1 MKKCPFCG
9 ANIDDSAR
17 FCLHCMTSL
26 TEKEQ
31 ILLHQKKKPQWIIP
45 ILVAIVVSFVAVLLL
60 FGQKTAPNKAPSD
73 DPSQNFT
80 LEERRTEPSEL
91 PTAEE
96 LHTHSFSEQNTASKY
111 LKTKATCTSPALYYY
126 SCACGE
132 KGSEAFP
139 HGEVAAHT
147 VVTDSGYPASCV
159 KTGLTDGLH
168 CDLCGTV
175 LRAQASIPIVN
186 HSFDSDRD
194 ENCNVCGFVR
204 VLNCKHEKT
213 VKLSAVAPTCIATGL
228 TEGKRCALCEQILKE
243 QTVLSPLGHTE
254 VTDRGLAPTCT
265 SSGKTEG
272 KHCSICG
279 TVLTAQITV
288 PAKGHTAVTDQAV
301 AATCITPGKTEGK
314 HCSLCQ
320 AILVPQQDLPRSG
333 HTFDPTDPLATC
345 SVCGAPP
352 PHTHSY
358 SVQNTA
364 SKYLKTQA
372 TCISAATYYYSCAC
386 GEKGNETF
394 PYGETGNH
402 TLVTEKGY
410 PAGCAKAGLSDKT
423 YCSACQFVFSPH
435 SEIAALGHTYRLGD
449 PAHVCL
455 TCGEKGAV
463 TVETKQE
470 FPLVLS
476 ATYQIN
482 SCTYVIRPTYGE
494 KLKITFQV
502 NFTNVSSEPT
512 NMCPSAS
519 LFLPK
524 AGYGHGDCTHYPSR
538 VNPNESGSFGLEF
551 VVPNNEPSLV
561 LTFR

>member
-9 ANIDDSAR
+9 ASIDDSAR

-80 LEERRTEPSEL
+80 LEERHTEPSEL
-91 PTAEE
+91 PTADE
-96 LHTHSFSEQNTASKY
+96 LHTHDFSEQNTASKY

-139 HGEVAAHT
+139 HGEAADHT
-147 VVTDSGYPASCV
+147 AVTDAGKPADCT
-159 KTGLTDGLH
+159 KAGLTDGLH

-186 HSFDSDRD
+186 HSFDNDRD
-194 ENCNVCGFVR
+194 ESCNVCGFVR

-213 VKLSAVAPTCIATGL
+213 VKLSAVAPTCTKGGL
-228 TEGKRCALCEQILKE
+228 TEGKRCTLCEEILTA
-243 QTVLSPLGHTE
+243 QAVLSPAGHTE
-254 VTDRGLAPTCT
+254 IIDQAIAATCT
-265 SSGKTEG
+265 ADGKTEG
-272 KHCSICG
+272 KHCAVC
-279 TVLTAQITV
+279 QIV
-288 PAKGHTAVTDQAV
+288 F
-301 AATCITPGKTEGK
+301 I
-314 HCSLCQ
+314 
-320 AILVPQQDLPRSG
+320 PQQKLARTG
-333 HTFDPTDPLATC
+333 HSFDPRDPLAPC
-345 SVCGAPP
+345 ALCGAQP
-352 PHTHSY
+352 PHIHSY
-358 SVQNTA
+358 SLQNTA
-364 SKYLKTQA
+364 SNYLKTEA
-372 TCISAATYYYSCAC
+372 NCTSPALYYYSCAC
-386 GEKGNETF
+386 GEKGSEAF
-394 PYGETGNH
+394 PYGTTGDH

-423 YCSACQFVFSPH
+423 YCSACQIVFSPH
-435 SEIAALGHTYRLGD
+435 SEIAALGHTYRLGNSS
-449 PAHVCL
+449 ACK

-463 TVETKQE
+463 TVEKKQE

-494 KLKITFQV
+494 MLKITFQV

-512 NMCPSAS
+512 NTCPSAS

-524 AGYGHGDCTHYPSR
+524 AGYAHGDCTYYPSR
-538 VNPNESGSFGLEF
+538 VNPNESGSFGFEF